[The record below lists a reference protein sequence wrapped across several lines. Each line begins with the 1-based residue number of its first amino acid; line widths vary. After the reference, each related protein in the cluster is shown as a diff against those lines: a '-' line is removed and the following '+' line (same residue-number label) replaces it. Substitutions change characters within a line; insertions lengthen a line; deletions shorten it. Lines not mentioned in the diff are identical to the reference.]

1 MCGRTS
7 LFTPQPEIERRFD
20 AEFDH
25 DYEPRYNI
33 APGDTLAVIA
43 PEDSET
49 ITTASWGFVP
59 EWADSVDDGPRPI
72 NARAETVAENG
83 LFRSAFENRRALVIA
98 DGYYEWAGNRGG
110 KQPYRIARSD
120 EAPFA
125 MAGLW
130 SHWSTD
136 GDSLSTVTIITTEP
150 NETVASIHDRMPV
163 ILEPGTESHWL
174 DGNAAPERLDV
185 LKPSPNPDLEAHQI
199 STLINDPAN
208 DSPAVIDPVGGG
220 AGQTGLEDFGDE

>member
-33 APGDTLAVIA
+33 APGDSLDVIHT
-43 PEDSET
+43 EDSET
-49 ITTASWGFVP
+49 ITADTWGFVP
-59 EWADSVDDGPRPI
+59 EWADSMDEGPRPI
-72 NARAETVAENG
+72 NARAETVAEND

-98 DGYYEWAGNRGG
+98 DGYYEWAGNRGR
-110 KQPYRIARSD
+110 KQPYRIARTD

-130 SHWSTD
+130 SKWSHNGETV
-136 GDSLSTVTIITTEP
+136 STVTIITTEP
-150 NETVASIHDRMPV
+150 NDTVSSIHDRMPV
-163 ILEPGTESHWL
+163 ILEPTAESRWL
-174 DGNAAPERLDV
+174 GGETAAERRKL
-185 LKPSPNPDLEAHQI
+185 LQPYAGPDLEPHQI
-199 STLINDPAN
+199 STIVNDPAN

-220 AGQTGLEDFGDE
+220 KGQTGLGDFESD